1 MIVVERLSQTF
12 ETKSGAVHALQDVS
26 FEVEANEFVT
36 LVGRS
41 GCGKSTLL
49 RAVSGLLAPTQG
61 TVRIDGELVRR
72 PRRDVSFMFQKPA
85 LLPWRNVLENVMLPA
100 EFLKLDENTTRRRA
114 LDLLELAGLRGFESS
129 FPHQLS
135 GGMQQRVSLCRSLV
149 QRPTV
154 LLMDEPFSALDPL
167 TRGELALELQRIVAE
182 ESATIVFVTHS
193 IEEAVLL
200 SDRVVVLLPRPGRIQ
215 EIVSIRVPRPR
226 DLGSSEQAEELAGN
240 TSRLHALLHHRE
252 KAA

>member
-1 MIVVERLSQTF
+1 MILIEGLSQVF
-12 ETKSGAVHALQDVS
+12 ETKSGAVAALQDVS
-26 FEVEANEFVT
+26 FEVNANEFVT

-61 TVRIDGELVRR
+61 TIRIDGELVRR

-85 LLPWRNVLENVMLPA
+85 LLPWRNVLQNVMLPG
-100 EFLKLDENTTRRRA
+100 EFLKLDPHATRTRA
-114 LDLLELAGLRGFESS
+114 LDLIELAGLSGFEGA

-149 QRPTV
+149 QRPNV

-167 TRGELALELQRIVAE
+167 TREELAIELQRIVAE
-182 ESATIVFVTHS
+182 ENTTILFVTHS

-200 SDRVVVLLPRPGRIQ
+200 SDRIVVLWPRPGRIQ
-215 EIVSIRVPRPR
+215 EIVTINVPRPR
-226 DLGSSEQAEELAGN
+226 DLGSPEQAAKLAGSS
-240 TSRLHALLHHRE
+240 SRLHALLHHRG
-252 KAA
+252 AAA